1 MDRCYLCGLLIDGS
15 GLKDPESG
23 DACHHACLLKRAP
36 EDAVIALIAA
46 AILVLAPP
54 IIVWAG

>member
-1 MDRCYLCGLLIDGS
+1 VDRCCLCDLLIDGPS
-15 GLKDPESG
+15 LREPESG
-23 DACHHACLLKRAP
+23 DACHLACLLKRVP

-54 IIVWAG
+54 IIVWAS